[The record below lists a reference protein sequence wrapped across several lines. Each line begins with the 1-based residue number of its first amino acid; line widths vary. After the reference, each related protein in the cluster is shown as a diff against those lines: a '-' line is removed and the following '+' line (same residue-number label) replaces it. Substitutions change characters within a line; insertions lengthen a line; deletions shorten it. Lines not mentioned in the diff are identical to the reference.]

1 MSKIRRAFENKKAL
15 IAFIPCAIGFG
26 ISKPV
31 QARDMAKLADG
42 VIVGSAIVR
51 FLEQY
56 GSDAPE
62 YIGSYV
68 KSMTAAMDSL

>member
-1 MSKIRRAFENKKAL
+1 
-15 IAFIPCAIGFG
+15 
-26 ISKPV
+26 
-31 QARDMAKLADG
+31 MAKLADG